1 MDDRLEATVTT
12 AFDPIDLAGIRLRNR
27 IAMAPMT
34 RSRAYGPGLSPTEST
49 AAYYAQR
56 ASAGLIVT
64 EGIQPS
70 PGGQG
75 YPDTPGL
82 HSAEQVAAWRR
93 VTAAVHAAGGRIFA
107 QLMHT
112 GRIGHPSLL
121 PDGLYPVGPS
131 AVPARGSVYTA
142 DGPKPFVVPQELG
155 EDDIWQ
161 AVEDHAAAARNAMA
175 AGFDG
180 VEVHGANGYL
190 VHQFL
195 APNANIRVDHW
206 GGDDRR
212 RTRFA
217 VEVVRAVAAAIGPE
231 RTGLRISPGKAL
243 GDIDEPDPGPT
254 YLALLRGLEPV
265 GPAYL
270 HLVESPDRALTREL
284 RERFRGV
291 FVLNPRVEG
300 GHAGPE
306 QLSLVEE
313 GTADVLAFGALFL
326 ANPDLPRRLRR
337 GGPYNPPERATYYG
351 GDDRGYTDYPALPE
365 DGEDAAAPDAQ
376 RPAPAVRTG

>member
-1 MDDRLEATVTT
+1 MDERLETTVTT
-12 AFDPIDLAGIRLRNR
+12 AFDPIDLGGIRLRNR

-34 RSRAYGPGLSPTEST
+34 RSRAYGPGLSPTESA

-64 EGIQPS
+64 EGTQPS

-82 HSAEQVAAWRR
+82 HSAEQIAAWRR
-93 VTAAVHAAGGRIFA
+93 VTGAVHAAGGRIFA

-131 AVPARGSVYTA
+131 AVAAKGSVYTA
-142 DGPKPFVVPQELG
+142 SGPKAYVVPRELG

-161 AVEDHAAAARNAMA
+161 TVEDHATAARNAMA

-195 APNANIRVDHW
+195 APNSNTRTDHW
-206 GGDDRR
+206 GGDDQR

-231 RTGLRISPGKAL
+231 RTGLRISPGKPF
-243 GDIDEPDPGPT
+243 GDIDEPEPDAT
-254 YLALLRGLEPV
+254 YLALLRAVEPV
-265 GPAYL
+265 GLAYL
-270 HLVESPDRALTREL
+270 HLIESPDRALTLEL
-284 RERFRGV
+284 RKRFAGV
-291 FVLNPRVEG
+291 FILNARAEG
-300 GHAGPE
+300 GYSGPD
-306 QLSLVEE
+306 QLPLIED
-313 GTADVLAFGALFL
+313 GTADMLAFGALFL
-326 ANPDLPRRLRR
+326 ANPDLPHRLRR
-337 GGPYNPPERATYYG
+337 GGPYNSPERATYYG
-351 GDDRGYTDYPALPE
+351 GDDRGYTDYPALP
-365 DGEDAAAPDAQ
+365 AAEEA
-376 RPAPAVRTG
+376 